1 MKVFKRTPLY
11 GWHKTNRAKLVE
23 FAGWE
28 MPLRYAAGII
38 EEHLATRKFG
48 GLFDVSHMGRLRI
61 SGAGRVA
68 FLQHTLSSNVE
79 ALAPWQAQYTL
90 IPDEHGGVQDDAY
103 LYRFNEAAYLLVVN
117 AANLPRDLEHLQ
129 RQRAHFE
136 HVEIE
141 DITAE
146 VAMLSIQGPLTRQLL
161 EEVLD
166 EGELPEAFRN
176 RASEAVIAGANT
188 QICRT
193 GYSGEPI
200 GFELF
205 TPATAIEAV
214 WTRILSKGTER
225 GILPVGLGAR
235 DTLRLEAGLPLY
247 GNEYG
252 TDPAGDRLPAYAF
265 PLAGVGISFSPTKG
279 AYIGRTALALQ
290 FEEVRKLRKGM
301 SPEPAIL
308 PHRIQPIALSDPGIA
323 RRGCP
328 ICIGNKDVGVVTSG
342 TMVPYWQFTG
352 HGATMSM
359 TEKRGRRAIA
369 LALLDSDLG
378 VGDSVEVIVR
388 GRPRKALIV
397 NWHGR
402 SEAPPYFHPI
412 TLDHEIERAKRDRKE
427 SLLQARLLLTKS
439 LDNHR
444 WRQGRC
450 INLIPSEM
458 SPSPLVRMLQVSD
471 PVARYAEHKELLAAF
486 SEEVYYYQGTDF
498 IAWVENWLAE
508 EMESFLGCNLVE
520 LRPLSGQMANMAVFS
535 AMVDFI
541 NRVDRRLEPRR
552 MRLVMNNHLANGGHL
567 SAQTM
572 GALRDFVAKDPVT
585 EKFAVVNFPVC
596 RENPFK
602 IDVAETLRLL
612 DAASPEL
619 IVFGKSVVLHPEP
632 IAEIRKAYEN
642 SDTKPIIMYDMAH
655 VLGLIGR
662 HFQEPFVEGADIV
675 TGSTHKTF
683 FGTQR
688 GVVGGQFEESRP
700 EFALWRAIRRRS
712 FPGMT
717 SNHHLGTLLGLLM
730 AAIEM
735 NAFKEPY
742 QRQVLANAKAFAR
755 ALSDCGLR
763 VEGDPAADYT
773 ESHQVIVNVGYSK
786 GCETAR
792 RLEENNIIV
801 NYQGLHGDESFTA
814 SSGIR
819 TGVSEMTRFGM
830 KEDDFE
836 NFAELFAAAVKGREV
851 AQEVAQFR
859 KGFQTMYFCFA
870 DESLQPL
877 ANQLHSTLSD

>member
-1 MKVFKRTPLY
+1 MKGLERTPLY
-11 GWHKTNRAKLVE
+11 RWHRTNAAKLVE

-28 MPLRYAAGII
+28 MPLQYAAGII
-38 EEHLATRKFG
+38 EEHLATRRSG

-68 FLQHTLSSNVE
+68 FLQHALSNNVE

-90 IPDEHGGVQDDAY
+90 IPDEGGGVQDDAY
-103 LYRFNEAAYLLVVN
+103 LYRFDEEAYLLVVN
-117 AANLPRDLEHLQ
+117 AANLSRDLEHLQ
-129 RQRAHFE
+129 RQRSHFE

-141 DITAE
+141 DVTAK
-146 VAMLSIQGPLTRQLL
+146 VAMLSIQGPLTRQVL

-176 RASEAVIAGANT
+176 RASEAVIAGATT

-205 TPATAIEAV
+205 TSAPAIEAV
-214 WTRILSKGTER
+214 WTRILSKGTQR

-252 TDPAGDRLPAYAF
+252 TDPAGSRLPAYAF
-265 PLAGVGISFSPTKG
+265 PLAGVGISFSPIKG
-279 AYIGRTALALQ
+279 EYIGRLALAFQ
-290 FEEVRKLRKGM
+290 FEEVRKLRKGIR
-301 SPEPAIL
+301 PDPAIL
-308 PHRIQPIALSDPGIA
+308 PRRIQPIALSDPGIA
-323 RRGCP
+323 RRGYP
-328 ICIGNKDVGVVTSG
+328 IRKGKHEIGVVTSG
-342 TMVPYWQFTG
+342 TMVPYWQFAG

-369 LALLDSDLG
+369 LALLDTDLR
-378 VGDSVEVIVR
+378 VGDSIEVIVR
-388 GRPRKALIV
+388 DRPRKAHIV

-412 TLDHEIERAKRDRKE
+412 NLDHEISETKRGREE

-439 LDNHR
+439 IENHR
-444 WRQGRC
+444 WRQDTC

-458 SPSPLVRMLQVSD
+458 TPSPLVRMLQVAD
-471 PVARYAEHKELLAAF
+471 PIARYAEHKELLAAF

-508 EMESFLGCNLVE
+508 EMGRFLGCNLVE
-520 LRPLSGQMANMAVFS
+520 LRPLSGQMANIAVFS

-541 NRVDRRLEPRR
+541 NRVDRRREPRR
-552 MRLVMNNHLANGGHL
+552 MRLVMNHHLSNGGHL
-567 SAQTM
+567 SAQPM
-572 GALRDFVAKDPVT
+572 GALRDYVAKDPVT

-596 RENPFK
+596 HENPFK
-602 IDVAETLRLL
+602 IDVAGTLRLL

-632 IAEIRKAYEN
+632 IAQIRKAYEN
-642 SDTKPIIMYDMAH
+642 SDTKPIIMYDIAH
-655 VLGLIGR
+655 VLGLVGR

-688 GVVGGQFEESRP
+688 GIIAGEFEENSP
-700 EFALWRAIRRRS
+700 EFGLWRAIRRRS

-717 SNHHLGTLLGLLM
+717 SNHHLGSLLGLLM

-755 ALSDCGLR
+755 ALSDCGLQ
-763 VEGDPAADYT
+763 VEGDPAIDYT
-773 ESHQVIVNVGYSK
+773 ETHQVIVNVGFSK

-819 TGVSEMTRFGM
+819 TGVSEMTRFGL
-830 KEDDFE
+830 KEVDFE
-836 NFAELFAAAVKGREV
+836 TIAELFAAAVKGREV
-851 AQEVAQFR
+851 AHEVADFR
-859 KGFQTMYFCFA
+859 EGFQTMHFCFA

-877 ANQLHSTLSD
+877 ADQLQSTLSY

>member
-1 MKVFKRTPLY
+1 MNGSMRTPLY
-11 GWHKTNRAKLVE
+11 HWHSTNGAKFVE

-28 MPLRYAAGII
+28 MPLQYSAGIV
-38 EEHLATRKFG
+38 EEHLATRRAG

-68 FLQHTLSSNVE
+68 FLQHTLSNNVE
-79 ALAPWQAQYTL
+79 AMAPWQAQYTL
-90 IPDEHGGVQDDAY
+90 IPDERGGAHDDAY
-103 LYRFNEAAYLLVVN
+103 LYRFDEEAYLLVVN
-117 AANLPRDLEHLQ
+117 AANLSGDLEHLQ
-129 RQRAHFE
+129 RERAHFE

-141 DITAE
+141 DVT
-146 VAMLSIQGPLTRQLL
+146 VKVSMLSMQGPLARQVLK
-161 EEVLD
+161 ETLD

-176 RASEAVIAGANT
+176 RASEALIAGATT

-205 TPATAIEAV
+205 TSAAAIEAV
-214 WTRILSKGTER
+214 WTRILSIGSQR
-225 GILPVGLGAR
+225 GIVPVGLGAR

-252 TDPAGDRLPAYAF
+252 TDPAGNRLPAYAF
-265 PLAGVGISFSPTKG
+265 PLAGVGISFSPIKG
-279 AYIGRTALALQ
+279 EYIGRPALALQ
-290 FEEVRKLRKGM
+290 FEEVRKLHKGIR
-301 SPEPAIL
+301 PDPAIL
-308 PHRIQPIALSDPGIA
+308 PRRIQPIALSDPGIA
-323 RRGCP
+323 RRGYP
-328 ICIGNKDVGVVTSG
+328 IRKGKREVGVVTSG
-342 TMVPYWQFTG
+342 TMVPYWQFAG
-352 HGATMSM
+352 QGATMSM

-369 LALLDSDLG
+369 LALLDTDLR
-378 VGDSVEVIVR
+378 VGDIVEVVVR
-388 GRPRKALIV
+388 DRPRKAHIV

-412 TLDHEIERAKRDRKE
+412 TLDHEISETKRDREE
-427 SLLQARLLLTKS
+427 SLLQARRLLTRS
-439 LDNHR
+439 IENHR
-444 WRQGRC
+444 WRQVSC
-450 INLIPSEM
+450 VNLIPSEM
-458 SPSPLVRMLQVSD
+458 TPSPLVRMLQVSD

-498 IAWVENWLAE
+498 IAWVENRLAE
-508 EMESFLGCNLVE
+508 EMGRFLGCNLVE

-541 NRVDRRLEPRR
+541 NRVDRRREPRR
-552 MRLVMNNHLANGGHL
+552 MRLVMNNHLNNGGHL

-572 GALRDFVAKDPVT
+572 GALRDYVAKDPIT

-596 RENPFK
+596 HENPFK

-632 IAEIRKAYEN
+632 VAQIRKAYES
-642 SDTKPIIMYDMAH
+642 SDSKPIIMYDMAH
-655 VLGLIGR
+655 VLGLVGR
-662 HFQEPFVEGADIV
+662 HFQEPFAEGADIV

-688 GVVGGQFEESRP
+688 GVIGGQFEESRP
-700 EFALWRAIRRRS
+700 DFGLWRAIRRRS

-735 NAFKEPY
+735 NTFKGPY

-755 ALSDCGLR
+755 ALNDCGLHI
-763 VEGDPAADYT
+763 EGDPAVDYT
-773 ESHQVIVNVGYSK
+773 ESHQVIVNVGFSK

-792 RLEENNIIV
+792 HLEENNIIV
-801 NYQGLHGDESFTA
+801 NFQGLRGDESFTA

-830 KEDDFE
+830 KERDFE
-836 NFAELFAAAVKGREV
+836 TFAELFAAAIKGRDV
-851 AQEVAQFR
+851 ARQVAHFR
-859 KGFQTMYFCFA
+859 EAFQTMQYCFT
-870 DESLQPL
+870 DGSLQPYADEL
-877 ANQLHSTLSD
+877 QSTFSF